1 MLHDQCFGKTVSGR
15 DIDWQLGSGC
25 LDGYL
30 GSTGGGVQMKGGKAA
45 PCRGHGK
52 CKGSE
57 AACAWRG
64 GKTCGWSTE
73 PGEGVAAKVR
83 EAEGALTSP
92 EAFGYIIP
100 DVGGAIEGWEEG
112 AGIS

>member
-1 MLHDQCFGKTVSGR
+1 MAGAPSQGK
-15 DIDWQLGSGC
+15 
-25 LDGYL
+25 
-30 GSTGGGVQMKGGKAA
+30 
-45 PCRGHGK
+45 
-52 CKGSE
+52 E
-57 AACAWRG
+57 A
-64 GKTCGWSTE
+64 T
-73 PGEGVAAKVR
+73 KVR